1 MASGAPNAGQIEHLV
16 SYYSRKIAGNMIWVD
31 SPSNSYRR
39 LVVPRAKSS
48 PIILLAILAVS
59 AEHMA
64 AIEPSLLSFAPKAC
78 DIVVSHITKELS
90 RLTGCFDHQ
99 KPRDILDLKTVEW
112 ILASM
117 LILSNYECIGVTSA
131 AWCSHRLGARLL
143 VNRFSDSIAEASEL
157 FRFLRAQFG
166 IHDVLAST
174 TTCVYMGTD
183 DVVLPKQ
190 GDPEA
195 LLSEYMRLIHKL
207 TIYVTNK
214 TSQSIP
220 HPAALRMEFEKARGL
235 TLMNASTS
243 ALLYD
248 ESTRLTFV
256 HLVEVYHLA
265 AQLYAYRCVYNF
277 ASENAEIS
285 YTTQQLF
292 ERLQSCASND
302 ALIQHLTWPVFI
314 AGTECYYC
322 EERQNLVLKWYR
334 DIINKTG
341 FRNYEV
347 VVSFM
352 KQLWI
357 DRPENWREK
366 AKAWER
372 EGKPLLAV

>member
-1 MASGAPNAGQIEHLV
+1 
-16 SYYSRKIAGNMIWVD
+16 
-31 SPSNSYRR
+31 
-39 LVVPRAKSS
+39 
-48 PIILLAILAVS
+48 
-59 AEHMA
+59 
-64 AIEPSLLSFAPKAC
+64 
-78 DIVVSHITKELS
+78 
-90 RLTGCFDHQ
+90 
-99 KPRDILDLKTVEW
+99 
-112 ILASM
+112 
-117 LILSNYECIGVTSA
+117 
-131 AWCSHRLGARLL
+131 
-143 VNRFSDSIAEASEL
+143 
-157 FRFLRAQFG
+157 
-166 IHDVLAST
+166 
-174 TTCVYMGTD
+174 MGTD